1 MATFSLCMIVK
12 NEQNVLARCLDS
24 MADLMDEIIIVDT
37 GSQDTTKEIAAKYT
51 DKIYEFAWIDDFAAA
66 RNFAASKAQMDY
78 IYTADADEYLDE
90 ANREKLL
97 QLKEALLPEIE
108 IVQMHYCND
117 MGECNTTGNFEREL
131 RPKLY
136 RRLRSFT
143 WIDPIHETL
152 RLDPVVFDSEIEII
166 HKPEHNHGGR
176 DLTAL
181 KRLHDKGITLSAKLH
196 HMYAMELFIAGS
208 EQDFLDAEAS
218 FLESIEQNGRTDD
231 EILEAVCVLT
241 HIYRL
246 KKDVAHFFTY
256 ALRGVAMGGCAEL
269 CCELGTY
276 YEEQGE
282 PAEAAMWYFNAAN
295 ETESVLDIACH
306 TRLPQEA
313 LERITGQ
320 K

>member
-1 MATFSLCMIVK
+1 
-12 NEQNVLARCLDS
+12 
-24 MADLMDEIIIVDT
+24 
-37 GSQDTTKEIAAKYT
+37 
-51 DKIYEFAWIDDFAAA
+51 
-66 RNFAASKAQMDY
+66 
-78 IYTADADEYLDE
+78 
-90 ANREKLL
+90 
-97 QLKEALLPEIE
+97 
-108 IVQMHYCND
+108 
-117 MGECNTTGNFEREL
+117 
-131 RPKLY
+131 
-136 RRLRSFT
+136 
-143 WIDPIHETL
+143 
-152 RLDPVVFDSEIEII
+152 
-166 HKPEHNHGGR
+166 
-176 DLTAL
+176 
-181 KRLHDKGITLSAKLH
+181 
-196 HMYAMELFIAGS
+196 MYAMELFIAGS

-295 ETESVLDIACH
+295 ETESILDIACH

>member
-1 MATFSLCMIVK
+1 M
-12 NEQNVLARCLDS
+12 
-24 MADLMDEIIIVDT
+24 
-37 GSQDTTKEIAAKYT
+37 
-51 DKIYEFAWIDDFAAA
+51 
-66 RNFAASKAQMDY
+66 
-78 IYTADADEYLDE
+78 
-90 ANREKLL
+90 
-97 QLKEALLPEIE
+97 
-108 IVQMHYCND
+108 
-117 MGECNTTGNFEREL
+117 
-131 RPKLY
+131 
-136 RRLRSFT
+136 
-143 WIDPIHETL
+143 
-152 RLDPVVFDSEIEII
+152 VFDSEIEII

-276 YEEQGE
+276 YEKQGE

>member
-1 MATFSLCMIVK
+1 MIVK

-37 GSQDTTKEIAAKYT
+37 GSQDATKEIAAKYT
-51 DKIYEFAWIDDFAAA
+51 DKIYDFAWIDDFAAA
-66 RNFAASKAQMDY
+66 RNFAASKAQ
-78 IYTADADEYLDE
+78 
-90 ANREKLL
+90 
-97 QLKEALLPEIE
+97 IE
-108 IVQMHYCND
+108 IVQMYYCND

-246 KKDVAHFFTY
+246 KKDVAHFFAY

-295 ETESVLDIACH
+295 ETESILDIACH

-313 LERITGQ
+313 LERITG
-320 K
+320 KK